1 MPMNDFVTVMLT
13 WTTYGT
19 WLPGDTRGWE
29 KRDNGPQ
36 MPNASLE
43 EWCRRQMISDAVLL
57 QHHDRKC
64 VESACQ
70 SHCDHRGWRL
80 LAVNARTNHV
90 HVVAV
95 VDVNPQKARDQLKA
109 NCTQALR
116 KQSEP
121 LIRDRTWTRGG
132 DCHVLESDDAVT
144 AAVKYVVEGQD

>member
-1 MPMNDFVTVMLT
+1 
-13 WTTYGT
+13 
-19 WLPGDTRGWE
+19 
-29 KRDNGPQ
+29 
-36 MPNASLE
+36 
-43 EWCRRQMISDAVLL
+43 MISDAVLL
-57 QHHDRKC
+57 QHRDQKC
-64 VESACQ
+64 VEDACQ
-70 SHCDHRGWRL
+70 SHCDHRRWKL

-95 VDVNPQKARDQLKA
+95 VDVAPQKARDQLKA

-116 KQSEP
+116 KQSKL